1 MNASRLLTVCDEAS
15 AIDYRILLTAY
26 CSLLTLMKSM
36 TGFGRGSATG
46 NGFAVGV
53 EIKTVNNRYLD
64 IHVRGPQEL
73 ASLEMDIRKRVNARL
88 SRGRVDLSVNFD
100 RTGETASYQINQ
112 AVVSAYVDALREIQ
126 HQFNLS
132 GDIDVNAIARLPG
145 ALASPRN
152 ELTDEMVNGIESAID
167 QALDNLEQMR
177 NVEGQSLAGEM
188 NNRLQTI
195 QQKIPVI
202 ESAAAGLVASYQ
214 QRLQKRI
221 SELTSRS
228 GQPIELDPTRLAQ
241 EVAYLADRTDITEE
255 LARLRSH
262 VEQFREALAADEEV
276 GKRLDFLLQELNR
289 EANTVLSKSTEIS
302 IKEAALAIKAE
313 VEKLREQ
320 VQNVE

>member
-1 MNASRLLTVCDEAS
+1 
-15 AIDYRILLTAY
+15 
-26 CSLLTLMKSM
+26 MKSM

-46 NGFAVGV
+46 DGFAVGV
-53 EIKTVNNRYLD
+53 EVKTVNNRYLD

-88 SRGRVDLSVNFD
+88 SRGRVDLNVNFD

-112 AVVSAYVDALREIQ
+112 AVVAAYVDALREIQ
-126 HQFNLS
+126 NQFNLS
-132 GDIDVNAIARLPG
+132 GDIDVSAIARLPG
-145 ALASPRN
+145 ALSSPRN
-152 ELTDEMVNGIESAID
+152 ELTDEMVSGIETAID

-177 NVEGQSLAGEM
+177 NVEGQSLANEM

-202 ESAAAGLVASYQ
+202 ESAAAGLVDAYQ

-241 EVAYLADRTDITEE
+241 EVAYLADRSDITEE

-262 VEQFREALAADEEV
+262 VEQFREALGSDEEV